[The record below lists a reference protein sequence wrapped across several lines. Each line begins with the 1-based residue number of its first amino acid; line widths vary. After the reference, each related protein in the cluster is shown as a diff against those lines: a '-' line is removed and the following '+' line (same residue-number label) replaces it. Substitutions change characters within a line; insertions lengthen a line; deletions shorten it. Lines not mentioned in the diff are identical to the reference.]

1 MDKIS
6 KEPVRVVCVGGGH
19 CNCLVMRLLKAS
31 LPENVKLT
39 LVSESP
45 MSYYSGMLPGAS
57 SSKLLVHNLYRTIHE
72 LGYHGDARATC
83 YVVQRR
89 LRSEAREA
97 SESELE
103 QAHFRG

>member
-6 KEPVRVVCVGGGH
+6 KENPVRVVCVGGGH

-57 SSKLLVHNLYRTIHE
+57 ASKLQIQNS
-72 LGYHGDARATC
+72 
-83 YVVQRR
+83 VQDSTRIR
-89 LRSEAREA
+89 ISW
-97 SESELE
+97 
-103 QAHFRG
+103 

>member
-31 LPENVKLT
+31 LPDNTKLT

-57 SSKLLVHNLYRTIHE
+57 SSKRLDSCNSVQDSTRMRT
-72 LGYHGDARATC
+72 
-83 YVVQRR
+83 
-89 LRSEAREA
+89 SW
-97 SESELE
+97 
-103 QAHFRG
+103 

>member
-31 LPENVKLT
+31 LPENTKLT

-57 SSKLLVHNLYRTIHE
+57 SSNFGIHNS
-72 LGYHGDARATC
+72 
-83 YVVQRR
+83 VQDSTRMMT
-89 LRSEAREA
+89 
-97 SESELE
+97 
-103 QAHFRG
+103 